1 MYFQCSHFHAICPI
15 TFKRDV
21 YATNQ
26 NGCKCLVC
34 HTRHLLE
41 SFNIVNKSLK
51 WMENLHLVTRAKI
64 TRLQL
69 LAPKSLLLLLLR
81 KGLHVLQWFI
91 YHAKNFQEHDC
102 ARNKTLANNLRCYT
116 QLRGAALWVAKPIS
130 WEFISQL
137 DLFSSH
143 PLGIVHYSSD

>member
-1 MYFQCSHFHAICPI
+1 MASAPI

-26 NGCKCLVC
+26 NGYKCLVC

-51 WMENLHLVTRAKI
+51 WMENLHVATRAKI
-64 TRLQL
+64 SRLQL

-81 KGLHVLQWFI
+81 KGLLVLQ
-91 YHAKNFQEHDC
+91 
-102 ARNKTLANNLRCYT
+102 
-116 QLRGAALWVAKPIS
+116 
-130 WEFISQL
+130 
-137 DLFSSH
+137 
-143 PLGIVHYSSD
+143 